1 MKNKNKIKSKTKRM
15 NDLYAKLQER
25 ELFRAAVKAGKL
37 QFVVIDGK
45 ASK

>member
-1 MKNKNKIKSKTKRM
+1 MKNKNNIKSKTKRM
-15 NDLYAKLQER
+15 NDLYAKLKER

-37 QFVVIDGK
+37 QFVVVDGK

>member
-1 MKNKNKIKSKTKRM
+1 MKNKNNIKSKTERM
-15 NDLYAKLQER
+15 NDLYAKFQER

-37 QFVVIDGK
+37 EFVVVNGK

>member
-1 MKNKNKIKSKTKRM
+1 MKNKNNIKSKTKRM

>member
-1 MKNKNKIKSKTKRM
+1 MKNNKNIKSKTKRM
-15 NDLYAKLQER
+15 NDLYAKFQER

-37 QFVVIDGK
+37 EFVVIDGK